1 VTELVVW
8 HGIAHRRGKWSVLSV
23 SSVKD
28 AVVGFVLLCLLLHRY
43 MSENILSK
51 HLDKSQK

>member
-1 VTELVVW
+1 MTELVVW